1 MPPILY
7 YAASVLLDKG
17 FALLTIPLAAAYLA
31 PADFGRLDVAVS
43 LLELAGL
50 LMSLGLGECLLRFA
64 STADDEAERSRVA
77 AELLGTGVAAA
88 VVAGGVLQLLLP
100 FLVEALSIKIDLW
113 AMRWGVLGAT
123 VTAFIDMPL
132 MWMRLRQRASL
143 LFAFTTLRST
153 LQVAGMWLVFHLGY
167 GVNGLMVSNA
177 LIAISFA
184 AILSG
189 LHFKAH
195 GIALSGR
202 AFHRAGVYGTPLV
215 LSGLATFAVG
225 SLSRWFIAGRIPDAE
240 IAHLALALK
249 LALATALVLQ
259 PFTFWWIARRMA
271 ILKEPAGLER
281 SAVAWGLGVSVLVIG
296 AAGINLVAPVF
307 IGVVFPAGYHPAIAL
322 LPAAVMVSVMNE
334 LNTLS
339 NVGSH
344 LRRTGFHVM
353 AINMAGG
360 ATAIA
365 GYALLVP
372 LWGVLGAIAA
382 MVAGH
387 GMRLVLFLIDGR
399 RIAPI
404 PYPFWRAAALGVA
417 AAVLVAVAPAGEAHM
432 LRLAWTAVATL
443 LLAGLALA
451 LQLVRISDAS
461 GLIFE
466 AEPRASRA

>member
-123 VTAFIDMPL
+123 VTTFIDMPL

-202 AFHRAGVYGTPLV
+202 AFHRAGVYGTP
-215 LSGLATFAVG
+215 
-225 SLSRWFIAGRIPDAE
+225 
-240 IAHLALALK
+240 
-249 LALATALVLQ
+249 LVLQ